1 MKELWY
7 ERAAMRGEPMPEEL
21 NFIDCWMFQSLAAL
35 YFRFFQKAI
44 SQEQGKEEKKRLYRK
59 YNVECNL
66 RNYQEIMCRW
76 HVDLRKNIE
85 AAHTKYIKARTLEAA
100 DALSLALDGR
110 MHLSSQLPEVSP
122 DGDK

>member
-44 SQEQGKEEKKRLYRK
+44 SQEQGKEEKKIPVVKMSGLGVSIKRPKAEEEAKRRAEEEARRK
-59 YNVECNL
+59 AEEEA
-66 RNYQEIMCRW
+66 RAA
-76 HVDLRKNIE
+76 RK
-85 AAHTKYIKARTLEAA
+85 KAQGK
-100 DALSLALDGR
+100 S
-110 MHLSSQLPEVSP
+110 
-122 DGDK
+122 KKK